1 MEGVSGLPRDIV
13 SRDIIAR
20 DIVAVVPVKDFALAK
35 QRLAGTFPPA
45 FRARLARTMLRD
57 VLEALRASEG
67 LAGIVVVT
75 ADPEAGLLARDV
87 GARLIFEQDPCGL
100 NPAVADAAARLAI
113 ERRGGVLVLP
123 SDIPAVTP
131 EEIGRLLAAHGRGRA
146 VSLVRAHDG
155 QGTNALLASPP
166 DMLDFAYGPAS
177 FSTHFAM
184 ATARGIVPRAHDAAA
199 FPHLA
204 LDVDTPEDVAK
215 LGILGAASHTRR
227 LLEGA
232 GLLAEIPRG

>member
-1 MEGVSGLPRDIV
+1 MSASARGIRTRDIV
-13 SRDIIAR
+13 AR

-35 QRLAGTFPPA
+35 QRLAGAFPPA
-45 FRARLARTMLRD
+45 FRAELARAMLRD
-57 VLEALRASEG
+57 VLTALHASDG

-75 ADPEAGLLARDV
+75 ADPAAGLLAGEF
-87 GARLIFEQDPCGL
+87 GARLMFEKEACGL
-100 NPAVADAAARLAI
+100 NPAVTDAARRLAS

-131 EEIGRLLAAHGRGRA
+131 EEIGRLLAAHGRGPA

-166 DMLDFAYGPAS
+166 DLLDFAYGPSS
-177 FSTHFAM
+177 FSVHFA
-184 ATARGIVPRAHDAAA
+184 AAVAGGIVPRGYDATE
-199 FPHLA
+199 FPRLA

-215 LGILGAASHTRR
+215 LGLLGAASHTRH